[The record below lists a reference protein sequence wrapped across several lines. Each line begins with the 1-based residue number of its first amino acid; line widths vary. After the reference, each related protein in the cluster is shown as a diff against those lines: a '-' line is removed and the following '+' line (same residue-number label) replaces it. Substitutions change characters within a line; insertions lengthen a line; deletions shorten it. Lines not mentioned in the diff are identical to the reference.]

1 MHPVLSP
8 TLNHRAKV
16 KVKSKRRPSKTKWTT
31 VCWLTHVW
39 VTPSSPLWASNA
51 YFVSLSKRTIISRRT
66 ILPRLAHQGTAAKGH
81 LVCNLEILE
90 ASDRPVASDSLGWEC
105 VEIACKDLHV
115 YCLIVNTGSVVT
127 QKKCSCWIEITHDVG
142 GKKQLSYFIGQT
154 LIRMSYN
161 FFPLFWWVIKVWGFN
176 KEGNGIKEIIK

>member
-1 MHPVLSP
+1 MHPVLFSP

-66 ILPRLAHQGTAAKGH
+66 ILPRLAHQGSAAKGH
-81 LVCNLEILE
+81 LVCNLEILA

-127 QKKCSCWIEITHDVG
+127 QKKCSCWIEITHDVEK
-142 GKKQLSYFIGQT
+142 KKQLSYFIGQT

-161 FFPLFWWVIKVWGFN
+161 FFSLFLVSDQGLRV
-176 KEGNGIKEIIK
+176 

>member
-1 MHPVLSP
+1 MHPVLFSP

-66 ILPRLAHQGTAAKGH
+66 ILPRLAHQGSAAKGH
-81 LVCNLEILE
+81 LVCNLEILA

-127 QKKCSCWIEITHDVG
+127 QKKCSCWIEITHNVE
-142 GKKQLSYFIGQT
+142 KKKAVELLYWPNTYKNVLQFFSSFFGEWSRFEG
-154 LIRMSYN
+154 LIKREM
-161 FFPLFWWVIKVWGFN
+161 
-176 KEGNGIKEIIK
+176 E

>member
-1 MHPVLSP
+1 MHPVLFSP

-66 ILPRLAHQGTAAKGH
+66 ILPRLAHQGSAAKGH
-81 LVCNLEILE
+81 LVCNLEILA

-127 QKKCSCWIEITHDVG
+127 QKKCSCWIEITHDVE
-142 GKKQLSYFIGQT
+142 KKKHLSYFIGQT

-161 FFPLFWWVIKVWGFN
+161 FFPLFLVSDQGLRV
-176 KEGNGIKEIIK
+176 

>member
-1 MHPVLSP
+1 MHPVLFSP

-66 ILPRLAHQGTAAKGH
+66 ILPRLAHQGSAAKGH
-81 LVCNLEILE
+81 LVCNLEILA

-105 VEIACKDLHV
+105 VEIACKDRHV

-127 QKKCSCWIEITHDVG
+127 QKKCSCWIEITHDVE
-142 GKKQLSYFIGQT
+142 KKKSSWVT
-154 LIRMSYN
+154 L
-161 FFPLFWWVIKVWGFN
+161 LAKHL
-176 KEGNGIKEIIK
+176 